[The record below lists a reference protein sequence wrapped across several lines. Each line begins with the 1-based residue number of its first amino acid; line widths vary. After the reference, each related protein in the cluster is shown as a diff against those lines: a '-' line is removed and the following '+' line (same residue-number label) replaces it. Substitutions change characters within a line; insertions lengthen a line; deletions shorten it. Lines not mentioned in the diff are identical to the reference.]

1 MTKHMIIAAIASLA
15 VLGASSLSAIKVT
28 VENKSTD
35 NIQVFFRGEGAKIH
49 HTVVISGDSG
59 KGGNIGTYDLTPA
72 HLESKDFME
81 VIASKGN
88 QGSPDWKLLG
98 GTCKHMSTS
107 RDHTVVVEDAV
118 MGLKTTCKLID

>member
-1 MTKHMIIAAIASLA
+1 MNKFMMITAIASLA
-15 VLGASSLSAIKVT
+15 IMEASSLSAIKVT

-35 NIQVFFRGEGAKIH
+35 NIQVFFRGEGAKSH

-72 HLESKDFME
+72 HFESKDFME
-81 VIASKGN
+81 IIASKGN

-118 MGLKTTCKLID
+118 MRLKTTCKLID